1 MTMTDSQKKIAILQ
15 STLAAVT
22 CAVALALAVVW
33 WRSGGTAGDE
43 RERRLQESAAQV
55 EQLTKTVGDLSKTVA
70 QLQSANDVLIQT
82 AMRSS
87 PRADLDARLRA
98 IQAGVDEQNMMFRRY
113 LAQYRR

>member
-15 STLAAVT
+15 TTLAAVT
-22 CAVALALAVVW
+22 CAVALAVGVVW
-33 WRSGGTAGDE
+33 WWSGGTAGD

-82 AMRSS
+82 AMRNS